1 MRVTV
6 NPATCIAS
14 GNCSSIAPKVFAN
27 RDEDDGFVSVID
39 HKPPKSEWTAVREAE
54 ALCPSATIHLYD
66 DEHDTD
72 RTQRRPGPSDRLQ
85 RSDP

>member
-6 NPATCIAS
+6 NPTTCIAS
-14 GNCSSIAPKVFAN
+14 GNCSGIAPKVFAN

-39 HKPPKSEWTAVREAE
+39 DKPPRSEWSAAREAE

-66 DEHDTD
+66 DDDGNDTVLL
-72 RTQRRPGPSDRLQ
+72 G
-85 RSDP
+85 